1 MKTVKKVFCV
11 PVIFGFLLSAITVY
25 ISALNIHTIREEFS
39 DVIVSEDGRSQYVIK
54 KDSGDVFYVGSLEK
68 GVTVINIPEEIDG
81 KKVVGTSEIY
91 TDSVCAVKI
100 NYPHSVKTTEIKG
113 LLVKKSKKTSVPLC
127 SVNYNDEIE
136 KFDITGK
143 GSICFQDDFDCSS
156 YTKLKLLV
164 LPENLKELKKQSID
178 AGCVENVIVSENTSL
193 EALSITKNGYDEYHD
208 QEYLL
213 SPCSIYFTGNALNAN
228 PLAFCHRNYY
238 TDPMDYFYNPYFGK
252 SSMITI
258 YKKPDAAGFER
269 FYGAEYKEALT
280 KAQNEIN
287 EEWGYETDFTN
298 DTPEGYT
305 VREYTGEWWKNIK
318 EIQSVELTGK
328 GLAEK
333 KSPEAKG
340 TVTNLGWSASNDPA
354 QYLSREYE
362 LKMKPGE
369 SITLQTSFSPA
380 DAFDNRLFFVSLNE
394 DIAAIDI
401 ESGEIKALKS
411 GEATI
416 RCVAA
421 SGVYSD
427 CVITVSD
434 TGSSSIIEKIKNNPV
449 VAAVCSGAAA
459 VAAFFVWLISH
470 IAGWFKK

>member
-164 LPENLKELKKQSID
+164 LPENLKELKKHSID

-269 FYGAEYKEALT
+269 FYGLEYKEALK

-287 EEWGYETDFTN
+287 EEWGYESDITN
-298 DTPEGYT
+298 DNSEGYT
-305 VREYTGEWWKNIK
+305 VSEYTDEWWEDIK
-318 EIQSVELTGK
+318 EIQSVEITGK
-328 GLAEK
+328 GVTEK
-333 KSPEAKG
+333 KNSKG
-340 TVTNLGWSASNDPA
+340 KSTVTELRWSPSNDPV
-354 QYLSREYE
+354 QYLSKEYE
-362 LKMKPGE
+362 LNMKPDE
-369 SITLQTSFSPA
+369 STTLQSSFAPS
-380 DAFDNRLFFVSLNE
+380 DAFDSRVFFVSLNE
-394 DIAAIDI
+394 DVATIDMN
-401 ESGEIKALKS
+401 SGEVKAIKS

-427 CVITVSD
+427 CVVKVID
-434 TGSSSIIEKIKNNPV
+434 TSNLSIIEKIKSNPV
-449 VAAVCSGAAA
+449 VAALCSGATA
-459 VAAFFVWLISH
+459 VVAFFAWLISH
-470 IAGWFKK
+470 ITGWFKK